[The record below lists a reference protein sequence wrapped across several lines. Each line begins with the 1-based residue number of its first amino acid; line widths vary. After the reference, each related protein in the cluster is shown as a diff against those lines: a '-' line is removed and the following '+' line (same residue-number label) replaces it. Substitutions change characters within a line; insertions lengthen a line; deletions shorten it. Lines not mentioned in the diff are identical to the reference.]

1 MNRNLL
7 LAGCALVIVGLVG
20 SLIVSSF
27 AIPGGPAAQFPA
39 SSPESLGEQ
48 IYYTATGSGGRP
60 IPYAR
65 GARFLAMMGGSCVN
79 CHGEDGKGGFPIMMT
94 SEEAPDIRYQ
104 SLKAEGMTDRDIERA
119 IRDGIDEEGNEL
131 SPIMPRWQMNDEEL
145 QAIIA
150 YLKSLE

>member
-1 MNRNLL
+1 
-7 LAGCALVIVGLVG
+7 
-20 SLIVSSF
+20 
-27 AIPGGPAAQFPA
+27 
-39 SSPESLGEQ
+39 
-48 IYYTATGSGGRP
+48 
-60 IPYAR
+60 
-65 GARFLAMMGGSCVN
+65 
-79 CHGEDGKGGFPIMMT
+79 MMT

-104 SLKAEGMTDRDIERA
+104 SLKAEGMTDRDIKRA